1 MPVRLYSQE
10 MKQWLRDNVK
20 GRSLNQLTEDFN
32 EHFGTSFKTTQ
43 IGHLKGD
50 LNLRNGNDTKFK
62 KGQEANNK
70 GQKMSEAQREK
81 LKNKWFQKGHK
92 PVNYREIGT
101 EYINT
106 DGYVMVKV
114 THNKWRLKHKVVWE
128 EHHGPIPKG
137 YVIVFLD
144 RNITNCNIENL
155 KLVKRSTLTRLTTLK
170 LRSDNSIATEAGI
183 NIIEIIEETKR
194 RQKELKNNG
203 YE

>member
-62 KGQEANNK
+62 KGCVSANK
-70 GQKMSEAQREK
+70 GQKMSEAQKKKIEHT
-81 LKNKWFQKGHK
+81 WFKKGQK
-92 PVNYREIGT
+92 PINYCEVGT
-101 EYINT
+101 ERINVE
-106 DGYVMVKV
+106 GYVEIK
-114 THNKWRLKHKVVWE
+114 TINKKWVSKHRLVWE
-128 EHHGPIPKG
+128 QHHGPIPKG
-137 YVIVFLD
+137 YTVVFLD
-144 RNITNCNIENL
+144 DDTTNCNIDNL
-155 KLVKRSTLTRLTTLK
+155 RLISRPELMRLTSMK
-170 LRSDNSIATEAGI
+170 LQSTNSVATEAGI
-183 NIIEIIEETKR
+183 HLVSIIEEIKKR
-194 RQKELKNNG
+194 EKELENNG